1 MANTWRDKAPTRDIT
16 IHRGEDIDVGG
27 QFRRDGAPWTPP
39 DDTEVYFTAFRSA
52 ADSGTL
58 TLPCVLDAHKFS
70 VHIEET
76 DCDTLKNG
84 ISFWFYV
91 KTPDTTNG
99 NPKVITIGKVKRVDP
114 A

>member
-1 MANTWRDKAPTRDIT
+1 MATWHEKAPTRDIT
-16 IHRGEDIDVGG
+16 IHKGEDIDVGG

-39 DDTEVYFTAFRSA
+39 DDTEVYFTVFRKPA
-52 ADSGTL
+52 EGGTL
-58 TLPCVLDAHKFS
+58 TLPCVLNTNQFS

-76 DCDTLKNG
+76 ICDTLQSG
-84 ISFWFYV
+84 VSFWFYV